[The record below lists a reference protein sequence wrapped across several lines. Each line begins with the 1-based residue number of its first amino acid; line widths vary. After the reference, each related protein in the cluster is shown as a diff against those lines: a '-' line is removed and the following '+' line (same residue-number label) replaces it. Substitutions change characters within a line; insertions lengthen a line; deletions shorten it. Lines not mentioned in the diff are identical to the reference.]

1 MYRNEMEAGL
11 EQLYQ
16 IKVDGETREYSAHTT
31 YGEIAR
37 KYQKNYDS
45 DILIAE
51 INGKL
56 KELFNDV
63 EESGELIFHT
73 RSSAVGMKAYRRS
86 AILLMAKAF
95 HDLTHTE
102 KEYHKLYL
110 HVLFTMDQA
119 YYCEVYHGT
128 NVSKPE
134 KIQLKTLE
142 NTMKEMVKM
151 DFPIRKRTVSIEK
164 AQEIFARNHEPD
176 KSRLFHFRRSSR
188 VNIYM
193 LDGYEDYY
201 YGYMVPST
209 GYLKH
214 FSIEQHGNGFL
225 LNFPSE
231 YYPEKVDHLDFQPK
245 LFDQLLKAS
254 QWAANMDVATV
265 GALNDKITFGQMQN
279 MVLAQEVV
287 QEHRLSEIAQQIA
300 SSGKIKFVMVA
311 GPSSSGKTTFSHRLS
326 IELYAHGYKP
336 HPISLDDFFV
346 NREDMVP
353 KEDGS
358 LDYEELEA
366 VDVEEFNSCMT
377 RLLAGEEVDLPT
389 FDFKEG
395 RKKYGSHK
403 LKIGSDEILVI
414 EGIHGLNPKMS
425 YALPDESK
433 FRIYIS
439 ALTAIKLDEQNCIST
454 RDGRLLRRL
463 IRDAR
468 TRGASAQETLARWD
482 SVKRG
487 EEDHIFPFQEEADVM
502 FNSSMIF
509 ELSVLKPYVEPLLFS
524 IPKEAAEYHEAKRL
538 LKFFDYCLAYPADG
552 IAKNSIIR
560 EFIGGSCFNV

>member
-1 MYRNEMEAGL
+1 M

-16 IKVDGETREYSAHTT
+16 ISVNGETREYSAHTS
-31 YGEIAR
+31 YGEIAK

-45 DILIAE
+45 DILLAE
-51 INGKL
+51 VNGRL
-56 KELFNDV
+56 KELFNPV
-63 EESGELIFHT
+63 EENGEVIFHT
-73 RSSAVGMKAYRRS
+73 RSTAVGMKAYRRS

-95 HDLTHTE
+95 HDLTRTE

-128 NVSKPE
+128 NISKPE

-142 NTMKEMVKM
+142 NTMKEIVKM
-151 DFPIRKRTVSIEK
+151 DLPIRKRTVSIEK
-164 AQEIFARNHEPD
+164 AQEIFKHNHEPD
-176 KSRLFHFRRSSR
+176 KSRLFHYRRASQ
-188 VNIYM
+188 VNVYM

-209 GYLKH
+209 GYLRH
-214 FSIEQHGNGFL
+214 FSIEPHGKGFL

-245 LFDQLLKAS
+245 LFKQLLDVS
-254 QWAANMDVATV
+254 QWAAELDMATI
-265 GALNDKITFGQMQN
+265 GAMNDKITSGQMQN

-287 QEHRLSEIAQQIA
+287 QEQKLAKIVEKIV
-300 SSGKIKFVMVA
+300 SSGKIKFVMIA
-311 GPSSSGKTTFSHRLS
+311 GPSSSGKTTFSHRLA

-346 NREDMVP
+346 DREKMIP

-366 VDVEEFNSCMT
+366 VDVEEFNKCMT
-377 RLLAGEEVDLPT
+377 ALLAGEEVDMPC

-395 RKKYGSHK
+395 KKKYGRNK
-403 LKIGSDEILVI
+403 LKIGAEDILVI
-414 EGIHGLNPKMS
+414 EGIHGLNPQMS
-425 YALPDESK
+425 YMLPEESK

-454 RDGRLLRRL
+454 RDGRLIRRL

-468 TRGASAQETLARWD
+468 TRGASAQETLARWE

-502 FNSSMIF
+502 FNSSLIF

-524 IPKEAAEYHEAKRL
+524 IPKEAAEYQEAKRL

-552 IAKNSIIR
+552 IAKNSILR

>member
-1 MYRNEMEAGL
+1 M

-16 IKVDGETREYSAHTT
+16 ISVNGETREYSAHTS
-31 YGEIAR
+31 YGEIAK

-45 DILIAE
+45 DILLAE
-51 INGKL
+51 VNGRL
-56 KELFNDV
+56 KELFNPV
-63 EESGELIFHT
+63 EESGEVIFHT
-73 RSSAVGMKAYRRS
+73 RSTAVGMKAYRRS

-95 HDLTHTE
+95 HDLTRTE
-102 KEYHKLYL
+102 KEYDKLYL

-128 NVSKPE
+128 NISKPE

-142 NTMKEMVKM
+142 NTMKEIVKM
-151 DFPIRKRTVSIEK
+151 DLPIRKRTVSIEK
-164 AQEIFARNHEPD
+164 AQEIFKHNHEPD
-176 KSRLFHFRRSSR
+176 KSRLFHYRRASQ

-209 GYLKH
+209 GYLRH
-214 FSIEQHGNGFL
+214 FSIEPHGKGFL

-245 LFDQLLKAS
+245 LFKQLLDVS
-254 QWAANMDVATV
+254 QWAAELDMATI
-265 GALNDKITFGQMQN
+265 GAMNDKITSGQMQN

-287 QEHRLSEIAQQIA
+287 QEQKLAKIVEKIV
-300 SSGKIKFVMVA
+300 SSGKIKFVMIA
-311 GPSSSGKTTFSHRLS
+311 GPSSSGKTTFSHRLA

-346 NREDMVP
+346 DREKMIP

-366 VDVEEFNSCMT
+366 VDVEEFNKCMT
-377 RLLAGEEVDLPT
+377 ALLAGEEVDMPS

-395 RKKYGSHK
+395 KKKYGRNK
-403 LKIGSDEILVI
+403 LKIGEEDILVI
-414 EGIHGLNPKMS
+414 EGIHGLNPQMS
-425 YALPDESK
+425 YMLPEESK

-454 RDGRLLRRL
+454 RDGRLIRRL

-468 TRGASAQETLARWD
+468 TRGASAQETLARWE

-502 FNSSMIF
+502 FNSSLIF

-524 IPKEAAEYHEAKRL
+524 IPKEAAEYQEAKRL

-552 IAKNSIIR
+552 IAKNSILR

>member
-1 MYRNEMEAGL
+1 M

-16 IKVDGETREYSAHTT
+16 ISVNGETREYSAHTS
-31 YGEIAR
+31 YGEIAK

-45 DILIAE
+45 DILLAE
-51 INGKL
+51 VNGRL
-56 KELFNDV
+56 KELFNSV
-63 EESGELIFHT
+63 EENGEVIFHT
-73 RSSAVGMKAYRRS
+73 RSTAVGMKAYRRS

-95 HDLTHTE
+95 HDLTRTE

-128 NVSKPE
+128 NISKPE

-142 NTMKEMVKM
+142 NTMKEIVKM
-151 DFPIRKRTVSIEK
+151 DLPIRKRTVSIEK
-164 AQEIFARNHEPD
+164 AQEIFKHNHEPD
-176 KSRLFHFRRSSR
+176 KSRLFHYRRASQ
-188 VNIYM
+188 VNVYM

-209 GYLKH
+209 GYLRH
-214 FSIEQHGNGFL
+214 FSIEPHGKGFL

-245 LFDQLLKAS
+245 LFKQLLDVS
-254 QWAANMDVATV
+254 QWAAELDMATI
-265 GALNDKITFGQMQN
+265 GAMNDKITSGQMQN

-287 QEHRLSEIAQQIA
+287 QEQKLAKIVEKIV
-300 SSGKIKFVMVA
+300 SSGKIKFVMIA
-311 GPSSSGKTTFSHRLS
+311 GPSSSGKTTFSHRLA

-346 NREDMVP
+346 DREKMIP

-366 VDVEEFNSCMT
+366 VDVEEFNKCMT
-377 RLLAGEEVDLPT
+377 ALLAGEEVDMPS

-395 RKKYGSHK
+395 KKKYGRNK
-403 LKIGSDEILVI
+403 LKIGAEDILVI
-414 EGIHGLNPKMS
+414 EGIHGLNPQMS
-425 YALPDESK
+425 YMLPEESK

-454 RDGRLLRRL
+454 RDGRLIRRL

-468 TRGASAQETLARWD
+468 TRGASAQETLARWE

-502 FNSSMIF
+502 FNSSLIF

-524 IPKEAAEYHEAKRL
+524 IPKEAAEYQEAKRL

-552 IAKNSIIR
+552 IAKNSILR